1 MKFIRGINNIP
12 ATQPEVVAT
21 IGNFDGVH
29 KGHQKVL
36 THLAEEARRLNLPS
50 LLIIFEPLPLEY
62 FKGTEAP
69 ARLFRLGEKL
79 RILQGHEVDYVLC
92 IKFNESFSKLTAEQ
106 FIEEILVKK
115 LKIKSLIVGDDFR
128 FGHQRLG
135 DYPLLEKYGKKLGFS
150 VKKTA
155 TFNYANERVGSSRV
169 RQALAMSDFTQA
181 KELLGFPYF
190 ISGRVTHGNKDGR
203 KFGFP
208 TANIALRR
216 RVIPLHGVFC
226 VKVHGLAR
234 KPLLG
239 VANVGRKPTVNGTD
253 RLLEIYILDFNQD
266 IYGRYIE
273 VEFVSKLRDEQKFA
287 SIEELKQQIADDI
300 VNAKEYFS
308 KSIIE

>member
-1 MKFIRGINNIP
+1 MKFIRGINNIA

-29 KGHQKVL
+29 KGHQEVL
-36 THLAEEARRLNLPS
+36 AHLVEEARQLNLPS

-62 FKGTEAP
+62 FQGEQAP

-79 RILQGHEVDYVLC
+79 RILQGYAIDYVLC
-92 IKFNESFSKLTAEQ
+92 IKFNEKFAKLNAEK
-106 FIEEILVKK
+106 FIEDILVKK

-128 FGHQRLG
+128 FGHQRQG
-135 DYPLLEKYGKKLGFS
+135 DYDLLEKYGKKLGFT
-150 VKKTA
+150 VKKTS
-155 TFNYANERVGSSRV
+155 TFNYASERVGSSRV
-169 RQALAMSDFTQA
+169 RQALAMSDFAHA

-226 VKVHGLAR
+226 VKVYGLAH
-234 KPLLG
+234 KPLFG
-239 VANVGRKPTVNGTD
+239 VANVGRKPTMNGTD
-253 RLLEIYILDFNQD
+253 RLLEVYLLDFNQD
-266 IYGRYIE
+266 IYGQYIE
-273 VEFVSKLRDEQKFA
+273 VEFVNKLRDEQKFA
-287 SIEELKQQIADDI
+287 SIEELKQKIAED
-300 VNAKEYFS
+300 VAKAKEFFS
-308 KSIIE
+308 KSM